1 MPPETVLE
9 AYEQY
14 LEVLHKQTYPQRIK
28 MLRATLRQHILHHYG
43 FKQSQLRDNL
53 EDCLAQVP
61 LQIFLKD
68 APQLIEVLRAAK
80 VQNNLSDA
88 TFRNYYS
95 VLRSFFEWIHQ
106 QAWYPA
112 LVPSQ
117 QAKYAPQLSIGKTLT
132 QAQKGRRQLNT
143 YPYSLK
149 EEKLPTKVK
158 EHLEQL
164 HAFWTGERV
173 SERKENPIREQ
184 TFNSYKKHILSFLGW
199 CHRIQGHSL
208 DKVGLTEISDIEK
221 IKDFIDWGIKERKN
235 SYGWAI
241 NIAQSMI
248 VVAKWQHRHRAN
260 SDWSDVNQVLEL
272 LEYTKSLRHKY
283 QQEISQKKESV
294 EQANLTS
301 IECQKIIEY
310 LRQCCAE
317 RGSSG
322 TRRSE
327 IAILRSWQHYMIVA
341 LMVCFPLRSKEIQ
354 ELELSKSLFRQ
365 SDNSWTV
372 LNTAQYKMGSQPEN
386 RQYKIT
392 GQLAEDLDTWI
403 SIWRPKVPTTHK
415 LVFIRLGSNR
425 TPESLGEPLTDR
437 DIWELVERA
446 VYRATAAVLGNPK
459 RINPH
464 MFRHIF
470 AASNIATYDTNPP
483 IDQPKFGSDLAHIMN
498 SSSSINDWLLKKSL
512 IKNESEDSGQTKQ
525 QFSASKA
532 IEKEQQLN
540 RNKKIKGLNDPL
552 EVSQLQ
558 ELRST
563 AKINLN
569 PEDSHSLEKYLQ
581 AIAEIF
587 YKNTPEDKLTD
598 LEDTQQA
605 IQTYLFKEMK
615 LAIGRV
621 LSSKQR

>member
-1 MPPETVLE
+1 
-9 AYEQY
+9 
-14 LEVLHKQTYPQRIK
+14 

-43 FKQSQLRDNL
+43 FKQPQLRDNL

-80 VQNNLSDA
+80 EKKNLSDA

-117 QAKYAPQLSIGKTLT
+117 PAKYAPQLSVGQTLT

-143 YPYSLK
+143 YPYSLR

-158 EHLEQL
+158 EQLEQL
-164 HAFWTGERV
+164 HAFWTVGRV
-173 SERKENPIREQ
+173 SERKENLIREQ
-184 TFNSYKKHILSFLGW
+184 TFNNYKKHILSFLGW
-199 CHRIQGHSL
+199 YQQIQGHSL
-208 DKVGLTEISDIEK
+208 DKVGLTEIFDIEQ
-221 IKDFIDWGIKERKN
+221 IKNFIDWGIEERKN

-241 NIAQSMI
+241 NIAQSMLL
-248 VVAKWQHRHRAN
+248 VAKWQHRHRAN

-272 LEYTKSLRHKY
+272 LEYTKCLRHKY
-283 QQEISQKKESV
+283 QQEIAQKKEFV

-301 IECQKIIEY
+301 IECQKIVEY

-317 RGSSG
+317 RDSSG

-341 LMVCFPLRSKEIQ
+341 LMVYCPFRSKEIQ

-365 SDNSWTV
+365 SDHSWTV
-372 LNTAQYKMGSQPEN
+372 LKAARYKMGSQPEN

-425 TPESLGEPLTDR
+425 TPESLGQPLTDR
-437 DIWELVERA
+437 DMWELVERA
-446 VYRATAAVLGNPK
+446 VYKATAAVLGNPK

-464 MFRHIF
+464 MLRQIF
-470 AASNIATYDTNPP
+470 VASNIATSDTKPP
-483 IDQPKFGSDLAHIMN
+483 IAQSSLGSDLAHIMN
-498 SSSSINDWLLKKSL
+498 SSSSINDRLSKKSL
-512 IKNESEDSGQTKQ
+512 IKNKSEDSDQTKQ
-525 QFSASKA
+525 QLSTSKA
-532 IEKEQQLN
+532 IEKEQELN
-540 RNKKIKGLNDPL
+540 QNKKAKGLNDAL

-569 PEDSHSLEKYLQ
+569 PEDSDSLEKYLQ
-581 AIAEIF
+581 AIAEIL
-587 YKNTPEDKLTD
+587 YKNTPEDKLSD
-598 LEDTQQA
+598 LKDTQQG
-605 IQTYLFKEMK
+605 IQTYLFNEIK

-621 LSSKQR
+621 LFSKQR